1 MEISDRISIN
11 DVPYYGKVVRAG
23 CRNHHP
29 QSAYVGKRKFDVAK
43 EYSDHSWT
51 FFYVFESEM
60 PLPDQYEQVNSL
72 DYASWIDVGRDDCE
86 APGQIFRRKASI
98 WRMGRW
104 KVLITQSGGR
114 DI

>member
-1 MEISDRISIN
+1 MSDFITIN

-29 QSAYVGKRKFDVAK
+29 MSEYVGKRKFDVAK
-43 EYSDHSWT
+43 LESDDSWT
-51 FFYVFESEM
+51 YWYIFESQM
-60 PLPDQYEQVNSL
+60 PLPYESNQSNKL
-72 DYASWIDVGRDDCE
+72 GYASWMDVDRDDHE
-86 APGQIFRRKASI
+86 APGQLFRRRANI
-98 WRMGRW
+98 WRMGVR